1 MKFTGIC
8 VRAALLALASM
19 VLASHSSAQQHP
31 PIDPHAVSQTRSPHV
46 NSQIVP
52 KKGPGPNNGNG
63 SNIANIGGTPY
74 TVGPA
79 ITLSTSIPEA
89 NETIAVDPMSMN
101 NLVAVISDYSLRGGY
116 NTTKYA
122 VSFNNGGAGTWS
134 EYFVPLSGGRPATGD
149 LITWEANSA
158 PAVAIDKL
166 GNVYLSNLFLNAS
179 NTANGLYVSVGQLTS
194 PGLGLSA
201 AATNPVAT
209 NLSTTT
215 NLTEDK
221 DWITV
226 DNTDNPATAGNIYVS
241 WTHFV
246 NKGDARI
253 YFSRSTNH
261 GQTWSAAPIQVSD
274 TWQNGSVQGSQMAV
288 GPGGV
293 LYLVYEVFFQN
304 NLRAHYLVKST
315 DGGVTFSPSVAIT
328 PTFNELGFGSTYR
341 TNSFPSLAVDPVSGV
356 IYVVYS
362 DQPNATVGAEVEFT
376 LSSDG
381 GTTFTQPVSLV
392 NPPKGQQ
399 FLPAIAVDGTGEI
412 HVSWFDTRNDF
423 KSTSSYDI
431 YATNSVSGG
440 SKFSTNARL
449 TPSSIST
456 GVTSY
461 IGDYMGIAASA
472 GFAHPVWTSGG
483 WNNGSLQTATLH

>member
-1 MKFTGIC
+1 MKFAGIC
-8 VRAALLALASM
+8 ARAALLALAST
-19 VLASHSSAQQHP
+19 VLTSLSLAQQHP
-31 PIDPHAVSQTRSPHV
+31 PIDPHAVSQTRFPHV
-46 NSQIVP
+46 NSQIAP

-74 TVGPA
+74 SVGPT
-79 ITLSTSIPEA
+79 ITLTTSVSEA

-101 NLVAVISDYSLRGGY
+101 NLVAVVSDYSRDNY

-122 VSFNNGGAGTWS
+122 VSFNNGDAGTWS
-134 EYFVPLSGGRPATGD
+134 ECFVPLSAGLPATGD
-149 LITWEANSA
+149 FLTWEANSA

-166 GNVYLSNLFLNAS
+166 GNVYLSNLYLNAG

-194 PGLGLSA
+194 PCLGLSA
-201 AATNPVAT
+201 HATYPVAT
-209 NLSTTT
+209 NPSTTT
-215 NLTEDK
+215 NMTEDK

-226 DNTDNPATAGNIYVS
+226 DTTDNLATSGNVYVS

-246 NKGDARI
+246 NNGDARI

-293 LYLVYEVFFQN
+293 LYLVYEVFFQDN
-304 NLRAHYLVKST
+304 MRAHYLVKST
-315 DGGVTFSPSVAIT
+315 DGGATFSPSVAIT
-328 PTFNELGFGSTYR
+328 PTFNELSIGSTYR

-356 IYVVYS
+356 IYVIYS
-362 DQPNATVGAEVEFT
+362 DQPNATVGAEVEFI
-376 LSSDG
+376 LSGDG
-381 GTTFTQPVSLV
+381 GTTFTQPASLV
-392 NPPKGQQ
+392 NPSKGQQ

-431 YATNSVSGG
+431 YATSSVSGG
-440 SKFSTNARL
+440 SKFSTNARV
-449 TPSSIST
+449 TPNSIST
-456 GVTSY
+456 GGTFY

-483 WNNGSLQTATLH
+483 WNNGSLQTSTLH